1 MGLILGSEQ
10 LAALVNQPPNTLH
23 ARRTPIKVAMLSLP
37 PRTQSLLEFFFT
49 HTGRSSFV
57 AAVEEHAETAIF
69 DLDTP
74 ASRDHWTHFH
84 SRTGKPGIALAVKP
98 QEVVGALWVQK
109 PVTPAALMA
118 AAATLQ
124 AGPLTAPTPPAVS
137 APTPATWTDVL
148 TPSTAAEV
156 ASEPAAPTAPA
167 QSTLAEAPAAAP
179 TSVAEPVA
187 EVPAAPSAEV
197 PVAAAMPDP
206 LAALLAPPA
215 NIPPLKA
222 IDEARLAA
230 ALTPAAGSAAT
241 SEAHPAPADAQPS
254 PAEPLPSW
262 ARERTPR
269 QPTNSHAA
277 SSAAE
282 RAGRPAPPQTVKP
295 AESAPTGGGLRG
307 MWRRLFGGAGAT
319 SSILGG
325 AAEAAPAAPR
335 AAAPAVAETAVAASP
350 VPQTAPLAPTTEA
363 TTALKA
369 AELPPARVQED
380 AAADVSS
387 AAAPAIDTPAAN
399 ESTLAPQAAEA
410 PTQSDKQAEVTSTVP
425 GDDASQAPEQTRSET
440 AHDESQPPA
449 SAESTAPADAAIEP
463 LSATVAA
470 ELTGA
475 DDAEEVVPL
484 SETTAESPT
493 EAASVTEELMADI
506 EPSTHE
512 TESADD
518 EAATA
523 EAAVAVPA
531 APATSTAETLAL
543 PSVPEA
549 TGIFDPEACLI
560 GPLREAYLV
569 AAKWQVP
576 TQFECPL
583 GAVVVD
589 AERNEAHFP
598 FGIDA
603 MLAQALQPLD
613 RRSKVHT
620 LSAGEFA
627 RFKESASA
635 REMTR
640 VRLDNLLWRVGI
652 ACGQGRLPVRVERTR
667 PVYLAQWPN
676 LTRVLPIPQ
685 APRIAALWA
694 LRGAAVDETVS
705 MLSIK
710 AREVVDFYNG
720 AWALNLITE
729 DGGHVKRAQRKNARN
744 RGMLTRLI
752 GWLRR

>member
-148 TPSTAAEV
+148 APSTAAEV
-156 ASEPAAPTAPA
+156 ASDPAAPTAPA

-179 TSVAEPVA
+179 APAAEPVA
-187 EVPAAPSAEV
+187 EAPAASSAEV

-215 NIPPLKA
+215 DIPPLKA

-241 SEAHPAPADAQPS
+241 SEAHPARADAQPS
-254 PAEPLPSW
+254 PADPLPSW
-262 ARERTPR
+262 ARESTPR
-269 QPTNSHAA
+269 QPTNSHAV
-277 SSAAE
+277 SSTAE
-282 RAGRPAPPQTVKP
+282 RAGRPTPSPTVKP

-319 SSILGG
+319 SILGG
-325 AAEAAPAAPR
+325 AAETKPAAPR
-335 AAAPAVAETAVAASP
+335 GAAPAVSEPAVAASP
-350 VPQTAPLAPTTEA
+350 VPQAAPMAPTSEA
-363 TTALKA
+363 ATALKT
-369 AELPPARVQED
+369 AELPPVDVPEK
-380 AAADVSS
+380 AAADASP
-387 AAAPAIDTPAAN
+387 AATPAIDTDALAEPTVTPPAAD
-399 ESTLAPQAAEA
+399 APPLAAE
-410 PTQSDKQAEVTSTVP
+410 QAEVPARVQT
-425 GDDASQAPEQTRSET
+425 DDALQTAEHTRSEAT
-440 AHDESQPPA
+440 REASQPQA
-449 SAESTAPADAAIEP
+449 WAEATAPAEAAIEP
-463 LSATVAA
+463 LSAPVATDMPAADAA
-470 ELTGA
+470 EPA
-475 DDAEEVVPL
+475 VPL
-484 SETTAESPT
+484 SAPTVETPT
-493 EAASVTEELMADI
+493 EADSVAEELMADI
-506 EPSTHE
+506 DPSTHE

-543 PSVPEA
+543 PPVPEA
-549 TGIFDPEACLI
+549 AGIFDPEACLI